1 MRVLAGRD
9 LLNLWEQG
17 ERLLPIDRAVAL
29 VAAAFPEFAWDELVA
44 LSIGQRD
51 ELLLELREG
60 LFGPRMEVFVECP
73 RCQQQL
79 EFALSTMDLRAM
91 SPAESPP
98 LEATLTVGEV
108 EVLYRLPNSADMAE
122 IAAHSEVNAAR
133 ADLLRRCVLEAR
145 RGQEEIP
152 IEALPESA
160 VQLLAGEMEAKDP
173 LAELRIGLSCPEC
186 KHTWSAL
193 LDIVSFLWIEISVK
207 VRRLLHEVHL
217 LARYYGWREADIL
230 AMSSRRRLLYLEMVS

>member
-1 MRVLAGRD
+1 VRVLAGRD

-17 ERLLPIDRAVAL
+17 ERLHPIDRAMAL
-29 VAAAFPEFAWDELVA
+29 VAAAFPEFAWGELVA

-51 ELLLELREG
+51 KLLLELREG

-91 SPAESPP
+91 SPAKSPP
-98 LEATLTVGEV
+98 PEATLTIGEV
-108 EVLYRLPNSADMAE
+108 EVLYRLPNSADMAA
-122 IAAHSEVNAAR
+122 IAAHSEANAAR
-133 ADLLRRCVLEAR
+133 ADLLRRCILEAR

-160 VQLLAGEMEAKDP
+160 VQILGAEMEAKDP
-173 LAELRIGLSCPEC
+173 LAELRMELSCPEC

-193 LDIVSFLWIEISVK
+193 LDIVQFLWIEISVQ

-217 LARYYGWREADIL
+217 LARHYGWRETDIL